1 MRALLCVGNAR
12 LGDDALGPVFARAFR
27 DPAWRVWNGG
37 IAPENCASS
46 IRRAAPTLL
55 VILDATDFPGAPG
68 EIREFPLAALEAH
81 SFSTHAQS
89 LALLA
94 RYLAPDIPAIRFFGI
109 RPATLL
115 PSPTPRL
122 SPPVRQSL
130 RHFAALLRSL

>member
-1 MRALLCVGNAR
+1 MRALLCVGNSR

-37 IAPENCASS
+37 IAPENCAAS

-55 VILDATDFPGAPG
+55 VILDAADFPGPPG
-68 EIREFPLAALEAH
+68 EIREFPLSALESH

-89 LALLA
+89 LSLLA
-94 RYLAPDIPAIRFFGI
+94 RYLAPSIPSIRFFGI
-109 RPATLL
+109 RPATLH
-115 PSPTPRL
+115 PTPTPRL

-130 RHFAALLRSL
+130 RHFASLLRSL

>member
-1 MRALLCVGNAR
+1 MRALLCAGNAR

-27 DPAWRVWNGG
+27 DPAWRVFDGG
-37 IAPENCASS
+37 IAPENCASA

-55 VILDATDFPGAPG
+55 VILDAADFPGTPG
-68 EIREFPLAALEAH
+68 EIREFPLSALEAH

-94 RYLAPDIPAIRFFGI
+94 RYLAPDVSSIRFFGI

-115 PSPTPRL
+115 PSSTPRL
-122 SPPVRQSL
+122 SPPVRQAL
-130 RHFAALLRSL
+130 RRFAALLRSL